1 MELGNLRGVHRTDI
15 NRTLDQCCALVG
27 HSLLRLWVMGDDS
40 MTRAA
45 TEDEL
50 DAICELLETCL
61 HHGAIGL
68 STSFV
73 DMDEQ
78 LQPVPSRYAD
88 TKELDRLCAVL
99 GQHGKILQVV
109 HEFLITISH

>member
-1 MELGNLRGVHRTDI
+1 
-15 NRTLDQCCALVG
+15 
-27 HSLLRLWVMGDDS
+27 MGDES
-40 MTRAA
+40 MMRAA
-45 TEDEL
+45 NDDEL

-88 TKELDRLCAVL
+88 TRSSTDLRCA
-99 GQHGKILQVV
+99 GATWKNSPGR
-109 HEFLITISH
+109 S

>member
-1 MELGNLRGVHRTDI
+1 
-15 NRTLDQCCALVG
+15 
-27 HSLLRLWVMGDDS
+27 MGDDS

-61 HHGAIGL
+61 GHGAIGL

-78 LQPVPSRYAD
+78 LAACSEPIR
-88 TKELDRLCAVL
+88 R
-99 GQHGKILQVV
+99 
-109 HEFLITISH
+109 HEGARSTLRRAGATRKNSPGRS